1 MGARIARRSA
11 TTVRPVE
18 SEGLPGSTAWVLGDP
33 RFALFCRYF
42 APLLASDP
50 QAYRGRVATYAER
63 DDGLAWRTIDSRR
76 DVDLRL
82 ALAEHLAAGATGEL
96 FTILHGAKHVSAVGL
111 ASASPGDPALVLQ
124 LDLDGGKGYE
134 PATIISA
141 LLRAFGSRFLV
152 TSGSGRLGR
161 YRVLCRVDEAGY
173 TVATLRVA
181 AVRQLQAIGYPP
193 KKGGLEVY
201 PARSNNRVPFGR
213 GGCLVY
219 DPSDL
224 TLAPVQLHPFVLIDR
239 LRTLPSVDVDH
250 PSIVPTLPRA
260 PAGVL
265 SLDAANDGVAPAQR
279 RQGAAPAIRPVSDQ
293 AAGAAAA
300 QRYWRDGAG
309 QGERDAVLTALV
321 CDCFYRGDPAP
332 VAVAKIEAWIQRG
345 GLART
350 RGARLERGKAWEL
363 ADVARRVRAIY
374 TTYPHPGPAAPV
386 HLSLREA
393 RTVVE
398 IARAAAFDRGETAAA
413 VGALLWAALPRF
425 KGAVR
430 MRRRGAIVRIH
441 SDDWQTWGG
450 KQYARTRAASG
461 LFVPAT
467 GYLTAAACRRDG
479 KDPRDAHAKGWLTSF
494 EFDDATLL
502 APRRPIGTSY
512 PAVVRA
518 VLAADARV
526 NVRGKAR

>member
-1 MGARIARRSA
+1 MGTYVARRSA
-11 TTVRPVE
+11 TTARPVE
-18 SEGLPGSTAWVLGDP
+18 PEGLPGSTDWVLGDP
-33 RFALFCRYF
+33 RFALFCSYF
-42 APLLASDP
+42 APLLAFNP
-50 QAYRGRVATYAER
+50 QAYRGKIAAYAER
-63 DDGLAWRTIDSRR
+63 DDGLAWGTIDSRR
-76 DVDLRL
+76 HVDLRL
-82 ALAEHLAAGATGEL
+82 ALAEHLAAGATGEI
-96 FTILHGAKHVSAVGL
+96 FTICHGAKHVSAIGL
-111 ASASPGDPALVLQ
+111 AAASPDEPARVLQ
-124 LDLDGGKGYE
+124 FDFDGGEGYE
-134 PATIISA
+134 PAAIIRA
-141 LLRAFGSRFLV
+141 LLRAFGPRFLV

-173 TVATLRVA
+173 TVSTLKVA
-181 AVRQLQAIGYPP
+181 AVRQLRAIGYPP
-193 KKGGLEVY
+193 KKGGAEVY

-224 TLAPVQLHPFVLIDR
+224 TLAPVQLHPFVLVDR
-239 LRTLPSVDVDH
+239 LHALPSVDVDH
-250 PSIVPTLPRA
+250 PGIVPTLPRA

-293 AAGAAAA
+293 AAQAAAA
-300 QRYWRDGAG
+300 QRYWRDSAG
-309 QGERDAVLTALV
+309 QGERDAVLTVLV
-321 CDCFYRGDPAP
+321 CDCFYRDELAP
-332 VAVAKIEAWIQRG
+332 TAVAEIKAWILRG
-345 GLART
+345 GLDRT
-350 RGARLERGKAWEL
+350 RGVRLERGKAWEL
-363 ADVARRVRAIY
+363 ADIERRVRAIY
-374 TTYPHPGPAAPV
+374 TRYPRPGPAAPV

-398 IARAAAFDRGETAAA
+398 VARTAALDRGETAAA

-430 MRRRGAIVRIH
+430 MRRERAIVRIH

-467 GYLTAAACRRDG
+467 GYLSAAACRRDG
-479 KDPRDAHAKGWLTSF
+479 KDPRDAHAMGWRTLF

-526 NVRGKAR
+526 NVRCKAR